1 MNLAIRGIEAHVESG
16 DSFRNDRHPDL
27 KADYIL
33 ANPPFNVSDWQGE
46 QLRQDKRWEYGTPR
60 WGTPTLLGCSISFTT
75 CLRGELPGSC
85 WPTGPCLLTLREK
98 GKFGRTSWK
107 LTWWIASSHSP
118 DSYSDR
124 PRYRPA
130 SGFCAEDDRNG
141 GARPGS
147 SMSAGWATWSTE
159 AGDYADIPGFWR
171 KSRSTDTS
179 SHPDVM
185 LGQRLRRTTGNLLRR
200 RWLCSLPSGGNSRQ
214 RRSSWTPRFSPPGV
228 VGVGDAP

>member
-1 MNLAIRGIEAHVESG
+1 MSLGTVLGTTGTQTLKLTTSWQIPRSTCLIGRESNSGRIRGGSTA
-16 DSFRNDRHPDL
+16 P
-27 KADYIL
+27 
-33 ANPPFNVSDWQGE
+33 
-46 QLRQDKRWEYGTPR
+46 PR

-130 SGFCAEDDRNG
+130 SGFCAEDDRNR

-147 SMSAGWATWSTE
+147 SMSAGWATSSTE